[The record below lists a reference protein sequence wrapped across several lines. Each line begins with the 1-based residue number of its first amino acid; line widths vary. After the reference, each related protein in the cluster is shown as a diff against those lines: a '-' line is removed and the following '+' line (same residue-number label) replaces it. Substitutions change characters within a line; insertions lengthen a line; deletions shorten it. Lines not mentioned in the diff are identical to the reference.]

1 MFGEVYNMSLYD
13 KIPDYLL
20 GKSQLVATVLVAS
33 LFSLVF
39 LVISIPFSDNAWF
52 RLGAN
57 EAFGYTVIFFLIA
70 LGVVICSKTAMY
82 RSRYSLNFTFLSY
95 IGWNV
100 GELLIICLLYT
111 FFTIEGSEYGLID
124 IGNQGFARIFF
135 SALVYIITSLGVPYV
150 IAGQYFAIND
160 KNNTIRLMN
169 MSNVVGDINVTP
181 QEEKRI
187 TLFDNNGVLKF
198 SINSSNLYFI
208 ESDDNYIQV
217 WYRDK
222 AGEFKQ
228 YMLRCK
234 LKTIEESFADSD
246 LVRCHRKYV
255 VNISRISTLS
265 AEKDGYYID
274 LDIPSAERIPVSKTY
289 EETVLSRFN
298 SR

>member
-1 MFGEVYNMSLYD
+1 MSLYD
-13 KIPDYLL
+13 KVPDYLL
-20 GKSQLVATVLVAS
+20 GKSQLVATVLAAA
-33 LFSLVF
+33 LFSLIF

-52 RLGAN
+52 RLGTN
-57 EAFGYTVIFFLIA
+57 EAFGYTVAFFMIA
-70 LGVVICSKTAMY
+70 LGVVVCSKTVLY
-82 RSRYSLNFTFLSY
+82 RSRYTLNLTFLNY

-100 GELLIICLLYT
+100 GEILIICLLYT
-111 FFTIEGSEYGLID
+111 FFTIEGDLYGLID
-124 IGNQGFARIFF
+124 IENQGFAKIFF
-135 SALVYIITSLGVPYV
+135 GALVYIITSLGVPYV

-181 QEEKRI
+181 LEEKRI

-222 AGEFKQ
+222 SGEFKQ

-234 LKTIEESFADSD
+234 LKTIEDSFADSD
-246 LVRCHRKYV
+246 LVRCHRKYII
-255 VNISRISTLS
+255 NISRISTLS

-274 LDIPSAERIPVSKTY
+274 LDIPSAGRIPVSRTY

>member
-1 MFGEVYNMSLYD
+1 MSLYD

-20 GKSQLVATVLVAS
+20 GKSQLVATVMFTA

-39 LVISIPFSDNAWF
+39 LAISIPFSNNAWF

-57 EAFGYTVIFFLIA
+57 EAFGYTLAFFLIS
-70 LGVVICSKTAMY
+70 VIIVILSKRMMY
-82 RSRYSLNFTFLSY
+82 GMRSSMEFTFLNY

-100 GELLIICLLYT
+100 GEILIICLLYT
-111 FFTIEGSEYGLID
+111 FFTIEGAQYGIID
-124 IGNQGFARIFF
+124 IEDRSFGSVFF
-135 SALVYIITSLGVPYV
+135 EALVYIIVSLGVPYV
-150 IAGQYFAIND
+150 MAGQYFAIND

-169 MSNVVGDINVTP
+169 MSSVVGDIAVSP

-217 WYRDK
+217 WYKDK
-222 AGEFKQ
+222 SGEMKQ

-234 LKTIEESFADSD
+234 LKTIEDSFTGSD
-246 LVRCHRKYV
+246 LVRCHRKYI
-255 VNISRISTLS
+255 VNITKVSTLT
-265 AEKDGYYID
+265 AEREGYFLD
-274 LDIPSAERIPVSKTY
+274 LDIPSADPIPVSKTY

>member
-1 MFGEVYNMSLYD
+1 MSLND

-20 GKSQLVATVLVAS
+20 GKSQLVATVMFTV

-39 LVISIPFSDNAWF
+39 LALSIPFSNNAWF
-52 RLGAN
+52 RLGAD
-57 EAFGYTVIFFLIA
+57 EAFGYTLAFFLISV
-70 LGVVICSKTAMY
+70 LIVIFSKRKMY
-82 RSRYSLNFTFLSY
+82 EMRSSLDFTFLNY
-95 IGWNV
+95 IGWNL
-100 GELLIICLLYT
+100 GEILIICLLYT
-111 FFTIEGSEYGLID
+111 FFTIEGDLYGIID
-124 IGNQGFARIFF
+124 IENRSFGSVFLE
-135 SALVYIITSLGVPYV
+135 SLVYIIISLGVPYI
-150 IAGQYFAIND
+150 IAGQYFAITD

-169 MSNVVGDINVTP
+169 MSSVVGDISVSP

-217 WYRDK
+217 WYKDK
-222 AGEFKQ
+222 SGEMRQ

-234 LKTIEESFADSD
+234 LKTVEDSFTDSD
-246 LVRCHRKYV
+246 LVRCHRKYI
-255 VNISRISTLS
+255 VNITKVGTLTS
-265 AEKDGYYID
+265 EKDGYYLD
-274 LDIPSAERIPVSKTY
+274 LDIPSVTPIPVSKTY